1 MKAFSENVGE
11 SYGTAEFITDDG
23 CLVTNA
29 HVVTYSSLNV
39 TYAFDKFYIRF
50 ASDEE
55 FIEVSLIKFNSKL
68 DIAILQMNPTIHKFK
83 SMKIS
88 DSSKIKTGDKVYAIG
103 NTANYGISMS
113 EGIVGCPLINI
124 NYNDTTRSVIQC
136 SITIAE
142 GNSGGALV
150 NDNGNLIGITTF
162 RTKDSSG
169 NPIYGIAYC
178 IPINTVLEYIK

>member
-1 MKAFSENVGE
+1 
-11 SYGTAEFITDDG
+11 
-23 CLVTNA
+23 
-29 HVVTYSSLNV
+29 
-39 TYAFDKFYIRF
+39 
-50 ASDEE
+50 
-55 FIEVSLIKFNSKL
+55 
-68 DIAILQMNPTIHKFK
+68 
-83 SMKIS
+83 
-88 DSSKIKTGDKVYAIG
+88 
-103 NTANYGISMS
+103 MS